1 MENIIVSAFITNVN
15 NTLSRDLNFYIN
27 NGILLL
33 NIPINKIIF
42 IEKEIYEKYFENKHF
57 PYVKFIMFNKYDNY
71 LYHYKDKITNFNAI
85 SDNINKNT
93 IEYMFV
99 QCHKTEWV
107 KLAIET
113 KLYDNV
119 NNYIWIDFSIF
130 HIAHN
135 IEDFKYAI
143 INQLKNKIYDNIRI
157 ASGWNLDINYN
168 VNPYNDIMWY
178 FLGGLFGGS
187 PNNLLLFADLM
198 KNKCIQIIN
207 NYNTL
212 PWEVNIWW
220 LIFNENKELF
230 NSYHGDHNLS
240 MIKNY

>member
-1 MENIIVSAFITNVN
+1 MLGSGLSATQ
-15 NTLSRDLNFYIN
+15 IN
-27 NGILLL
+27 
-33 NIPINKIIF
+33 
-42 IEKEIYEKYFENKHF
+42 YTY
-57 PYVKFIMFNKYDNY
+57 
-71 LYHYKDKITNFNAI
+71 
-85 SDNINKNT
+85 
-93 IEYMFV
+93 
-99 QCHKTEWV
+99 
-107 KLAIET
+107 
-113 KLYDNV
+113 V

-178 FLGGLFGGS
+178 FLGGIFGGS